1 MQLPPALDH
10 QDHQEHLEHL
20 WGMRCAGALMD
31 LPATGASVLR
41 WKRTEAS
48 PFELDA
54 PTRPGLAALTFVLQP
69 MQACSR
75 VDDCEVWVGHIRGGS
90 LRLIEERLHNRLGF
104 SSSTPFDLL
113 HIYFPLSGLKLAAR
127 RFHIDF
133 NGFEARDGSLYHSDE
148 IAQRLGMQLLDALD
162 DRGPAGRMYADGIAQ
177 ALAAHL
183 LHNYGQVANPVRPG
197 TAEHQGLQF
206 AFEYVERHPH
216 ETLSV
221 ARLARLAGM
230 SEFHFARRFRQRYD
244 ITPHTHLLAVRL
256 RLAKGDLAFS
266 DKNILQIAMDCGF
279 SDSSHFARLFRR
291 AEGVTPLNY
300 RQAQRRRA

>member
-1 MQLPPALDH
+1 MQLLPALDH
-10 QDHQEHLEHL
+10 LEHQ

-54 PTRPGLAALTFVLQP
+54 PTRPGFVALTLVLQP
-69 MQACSR
+69 MLACSR
-75 VDDCEVWVGHIRGGS
+75 VDECEVWTGPIHGGS
-90 LRLIEERLHNRLGF
+90 MRFIEERLNKRVGF
-104 SSSTPFDLL
+104 SSSSPFDLL
-113 HIYFPLSGLKLAAR
+113 HIHFPLNGLKRAAQ
-127 RFHIDF
+127 RFRIDF
-133 NGFEARDGSLYHSDE
+133 NGFEARDGSLYHSDD
-148 IAQRLGMQLLDALD
+148 IAQRLGMQLLGVLD

-177 ALAAHL
+177 ALMAHL
-183 LHNYGQVANPVRPG
+183 LRNYGHVASPVRLG
-197 TAEHQGLQF
+197 AAEHQGLQF

-230 SEFHFARRFRQRYD
+230 SEFHFARQFRQRYD
-244 ITPHTHLLAVRL
+244 ITPHTRLLAVRL